1 MVPFP
6 NWPALFFPNVQRE
19 PSDLIT
25 EVVLDTETTGLSVKD
40 GHRVVEIGCIELE
53 DLIPTKNKFHCYLN
67 PQRKVSEKALAVH
80 GYNDEFL
87 SKQKKFSEIGEEF
100 LDFIKNKKLI
110 IHNAEFDLGHLNNE
124 LSLFGRN
131 NIDNEI
137 VDTLILARDKFPG
150 SPVSLDA
157 LCKRF
162 RIDNSKRTQHTAL
175 IDCDLLAKV
184 YINLIDQKEPTL
196 DFQKN
201 NEEKKQ
207 SDSSKVVYFKG
218 IVKPTDQE
226 LKKHKEYLKQNL
238 KKNYFS

>member
-1 MVPFP
+1 MK
-6 NWPALFFPNVQRE
+6 
-19 PSDLIT
+19 

-110 IHNAEFDLGHLNNE
+110 IHNAEFDLAHLNNE
-124 LSLFGRN
+124 LNLFGKKK
-131 NIDNEI
+131 IENEI

-150 SPVSLDA
+150 APVSLDA

-196 DFQKN
+196 DFKN
-201 NEEKKQ
+201 NTEEKKQ
-207 SDSSKVVYFKG
+207 TESSKVVYFKG
-218 IVKPTDQE
+218 IVKPSDQE